1 MEWGGHGVVMGWG
14 GHDHGV
20 GGGHGMVV
28 KGKKTIIF
36 KIPKFC
42 LFVFWLLLYSGIFT
56 SVCWFVPSVL

>member
-1 MEWGGHGVVMGWG
+1 MEWG